1 MLYFAPC
8 SLWKRLITPYISFKI
23 NSLLFCFKLTMNGSF
38 TLAIASWKIA
48 NIWTSLSLFWEMALF
63 LESWWKNQFF
73 VCAVWRKEHLT
84 GKYCSSSQNFRVK
97 FYSAGYVINVNTFDE
112 SLSGIGGLKETQL
125 PFSIN
130 FSLLA
135 CSPTY
140 YKTFFCNIIFPPFLL

>member
-48 NIWTSLSLFWEMALF
+48 NIWTSLSLFWEMALC

-84 GKYCSSSQNFRVK
+84 GKYCSSSQNFPVK

-112 SLSGIGGLKETQL
+112 SLVRHWWSEGNTVAILNKFL
-125 PFSIN
+125 F
-130 FSLLA
+130 A
-135 CSPTY
+135 CS
-140 YKTFFCNIIFPPFLL
+140 FANILQNFLL